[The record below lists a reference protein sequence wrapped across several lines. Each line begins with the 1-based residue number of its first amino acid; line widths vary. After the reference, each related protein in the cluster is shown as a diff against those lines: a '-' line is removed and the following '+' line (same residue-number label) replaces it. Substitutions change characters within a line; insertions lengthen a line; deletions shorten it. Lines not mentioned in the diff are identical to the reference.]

1 MEDEYEIVEID
12 ATLEELLE
20 AGSDSEGNTFE
31 HEPYVIIPTP
41 EETIEWLRRVW
52 DKSFEPV
59 YAEMQANGNYW
70 SAGMQIEAHNQYIRD
85 HLDSM
90 VRSGV
95 LSDDEAERLYRE
107 IEQ

>member
-1 MEDEYEIVEID
+1 MEDEIIEID
-12 ATLEELLE
+12 MTLEELLG
-20 AGSDSEGNTFE
+20 AGSEHEEDE

-41 EETIEWLRRVW
+41 EETIEWLRSVW
-52 DKSFEPV
+52 ETSFEPV
-59 YAEMQANGNYW
+59 YTEMQSTGNYW
-70 SAGMQIEAHNQYIRD
+70 SAGMQIEAHNQYIRE

-95 LSDDEAERLYRE
+95 LSDDEAEKLYCE

>member
-1 MEDEYEIVEID
+1 MDDEYEIVEID

-20 AGSDSEGNTFE
+20 AGSESEDNTFE
-31 HEPYVIIPTP
+31 TEPYVAPTP
-41 EETIEWLRRVW
+41 EETIEWLRGVW

-59 YAEMQANGNYW
+59 YTEMHANGNYW

>member
-1 MEDEYEIVEID
+1 MKDEDEIVEID
-12 ATLEELLE
+12 MDEFLEV
-20 AGSDSEGNTFE
+20 GSEHEEDE

-41 EETIEWLRRVW
+41 EETIEYLRGVW
-52 DKSFEPV
+52 NTSFEPV
-59 YAEMQANGNYW
+59 YAEMQSTGNYW
-70 SAGMQIEAHNQYIRD
+70 SAGMQIEAHNQYVMD

>member
-1 MEDEYEIVEID
+1 MEDEYEIVEIN

-20 AGSDSEGNTFE
+20 AGSESDSFE
-31 HEPYVIIPTP
+31 SEDYVAPTP
-41 EETIEWLRRVW
+41 EETIEWLRSVW

-59 YAEMQANGNYW
+59 YSEMQANGNYW
-70 SAGMQIEAHNQYIRD
+70 SAGMQIHAHNQYIRD

-95 LSDDEAERLYRE
+95 LSDERAEQLYRE
-107 IEQ
+107 LEQ